1 MSTKQ
6 PTKAG
11 NNTSIIS
18 YHIGEGSIIV
28 TFNAGY
34 GCIYNS
40 IRPGLTIVNQMIEVA
55 KKEAKEGLC
64 EYINTYAKENYYR
77 KLV

>member
-1 MSTKQ
+1 MNTKKSKK
-6 PTKAG
+6 TR
-11 NNTSIIS
+11 NDSSITN

-28 TFNAGY
+28 IFTSGY
-34 GCIYNS
+34 GYLYNS

-55 KKEAKEGLC
+55 KKEAKEELS
-64 EYINTYAKENYYR
+64 EYINRNAKENYYR